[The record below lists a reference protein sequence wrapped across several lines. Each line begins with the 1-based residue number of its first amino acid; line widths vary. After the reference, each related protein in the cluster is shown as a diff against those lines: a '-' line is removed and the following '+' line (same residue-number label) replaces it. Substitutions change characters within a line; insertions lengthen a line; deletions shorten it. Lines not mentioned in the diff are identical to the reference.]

1 MLLLFGRIV
10 FSSLEINE
18 DKYTKKNSQITNAR
32 NIIFSLFGVWD
43 TDFINNLQN
52 RFESFSL
59 AKLEPSKCYCYIKTL
74 SISY

>member
-32 NIIFSLFGVWD
+32 NIIFSLFGVRH
-43 TDFINNLQN
+43 TDFD
-52 RFESFSL
+52 
-59 AKLEPSKCYCYIKTL
+59 K
-74 SISY
+74 